1 MNEKIFGKEFNY
13 KIYSPEPDKRY
24 EVIHSI
30 YRGVTDEEDPKA
42 IFEIQMDFD
51 YLTKNVIEE
60 GRASE
65 SMIDDIVKDMIDKR
79 KEIEERK
86 EREKENNLKKR
97 TILDFCNYIRNSELY
112 FLSSCAEKVAEE
124 FIKEMEENNEQ

>member
-1 MNEKIFGKEFNY
+1 MNEKNIGKEFKY

-24 EVIHSI
+24 EVIHAI

-42 IFEIQMDFD
+42 IFEIQMDYN

-60 GRASE
+60 DRESG
-65 SMIDDIVKDMIDKR
+65 SMIDDIVKDMIEKR

-86 EREKENNLKKR
+86 VKEKENRIKIDAIKE
-97 TILDFCNYIRNSELY
+97 FCKYIAVDYNG
-112 FLSSCAEKVAEE
+112 CADE
-124 FIKEMEENNEQ
+124 FIKEKLGVCDE

>member
-1 MNEKIFGKEFNY
+1 MNENNFGKEFNY

-24 EVIHSI
+24 EVIHAI

-42 IFEIQMDFD
+42 IFEIQMDYN

-60 GRASE
+60 DRESG

-86 EREKENNLKKR
+86 EREKENSLKKK
-97 TILDFCNYIRNSELY
+97 TISDFCNYIRNSELN
-112 FLSSCAEKVAEE
+112 FIGSCAEKVAEE
-124 FIKEMEENNEQ
+124 FIKEMEKNNEQ

>member
-1 MNEKIFGKEFNY
+1 MNENNFGKEFNY

-42 IFEIQMDFD
+42 IFEIQMDYD

-60 GRASE
+60 DRDSG

-79 KEIEERK
+79 KEIEVRK
-86 EREKENNLKKR
+86 EKEKENEIKADAIKE
-97 TILDFCNYIRNSELY
+97 FCKYMFARNVRGNRIDDY
-112 FLSSCAEKVAEE
+112 FGMGDK
-124 FIKEMEENNEQ
+124 FIKEKLEVY